1 MPKISV
7 VTPIYRTEKYL
18 DRCLQSL
25 VSQTLDDIELIWIDN
40 GASDECRAI
49 IAKYQKK
56 RPNIQVVHLTENV
69 GYGGAMNKGLDL
81 ATGEY
86 IGFCDSDDY
95 VDSDFFE
102 KMYLKALATKAD
114 IVYGEYKEESENK
127 TVRSAH
133 RLDADICY
141 SLKDKIRAIKNGA
154 VWDKIYKFSYLKES
168 GLRFVEKIP
177 LYYEDNLFSVPA
189 VVKAPRVC
197 LLHDG
202 FYHYVQ
208 NPNSNMRNSSFK
220 QQRQCSA
227 LETIAG
233 LMNYAVEQGFEL
245 SAKEIWFDLICR
257 SLPIKQLLRNHNA
270 YLKLVDLL
278 QPDDFFLLKL
288 AALHKQEHPNVFQ
301 RIFYVRQDDQKISV
315 RLFGFRITHHKL
327 RKGNN

>member
-7 VTPIYRTEKYL
+7 ITPIYRTEKYL

-69 GYGGAMNKGLDL
+69 GYGGAMNKGLDI

-102 KMYLKALATKAD
+102 KMYLKASETKSD

-154 VWDKIYKFSYLKES
+154 VWDKIYKFSYLRES
-168 GLRFVEKIP
+168 DLRFVEKIP
-177 LYYEDNLFSVPA
+177 FFFEDNLFSVLA
-189 VVKAPRVC
+189 VVKAPRIC

-208 NPNSNMRNSSFK
+208 NPSSSMHFKTFK
-220 QQRQCSA
+220 QQRQSSA
-227 LETIAG
+227 LETIAD
-233 LMNYAVEQGFEL
+233 LLNYAVRQGFEL
-245 SAKEIWFDLICR
+245 SVKECLFDFICR
-257 SLPIKQLLRNHNA
+257 SLPIKQLLRNHDT
-270 YLKLVDLL
+270 YLKLVNLL

-301 RIFYVRQDDQKISV
+301 RIFYVRRDEKQVSV
-315 RLFGFRITHHKL
+315 RLFGFKITHHKP